1 MRLRASG
8 AGEAHSS
15 DGNYTMTKGDYEV
28 GYGKPPKH
36 SQFKPF
42 NQAAKGRG
50 SKKESKP
57 TFSIGEI
64 LRNALSG
71 KRKIKRGD
79 SVVEMDVAKIL
90 VERLVQMMLNGSAK
104 DMALV
109 LGLLERHAPEILAT
123 ATQEL
128 AITYHRA
135 NGSTVPLPTAEMW
148 KGVKS

>member
-1 MRLRASG
+1 MSK
-8 AGEAHSS
+8 S
-15 DGNYTMTKGDYEV
+15 DYEV

-50 SKKESKP
+50 GKKVATT
-57 TFSIGEI
+57 TFSIGEV
-64 LRNALSG
+64 LRDALSG

-79 SVVEMDVAKIL
+79 QVVEMDVAKIL
-90 VERLVQMMLNGSAK
+90 VERLIQMMLNGSAR
-104 DMALV
+104 DIALV

-128 AITYHRA
+128 GITYHRA
-135 NGSTVPLPTAEMW
+135 NGSKVPLPPADLW
-148 KGVKS
+148 KGAKS

>member
-1 MRLRASG
+1 MSQ
-8 AGEAHSS
+8 
-15 DGNYTMTKGDYEV
+15 DDYEV

-36 SQFKPF
+36 SQFKPL

-50 SKKESKP
+50 SKKAPKP
-57 TFSIGEI
+57 TFSIGEV
-64 LRNALSG
+64 LRDALNG

-79 SVVEMDVAKIL
+79 QVVEMDVAKIL
-90 VERLVQMMLNGSAK
+90 VERLVQMMLNGSAR

-123 ATQEL
+123 AAQEI

-135 NGSTVPLPTAEMW
+135 EGSTVPLPPSQLW
-148 KGVKS
+148 KGTKS

>member
-1 MRLRASG
+1 MGEGPG
-8 AGEAHSS
+8 AQL
-15 DGNYTMTKGDYEV
+15 DGKSTMKDDYEV

-36 SQFKPF
+36 SQFKPN

-50 SKKESKP
+50 RKKVPKP

-64 LRNALSG
+64 LRDVLSG

-79 SVVEMDVAKIL
+79 KVVEMDVARIL
-90 VERLVQMMLNGSAK
+90 GERLIQMILNGSAR

-109 LGLLERHAPEILAT
+109 LGLLERHAPELLAT
-123 ATQEL
+123 AAQEL

-135 NGSTVPLPTAEMW
+135 EGSTVPLPRAQPW
-148 KGVKS
+148 KGTKS